1 MRSTILGHDVIK
13 TITGVSTIKCSLFH
27 GGEGE
32 EQTKK
37 LDNFFDI
44 SVLGT
49 KLDSISHLLLQLNW
63 SCD

>member
-27 GGEGE
+27 EGEGE